1 MALFSNVHHRGQPN
15 LLIYKDQVRQVF
27 RSRSIFARGCDE
39 LKRKLVTM
47 PMVQPT
53 PFLLPPRIDKGKVTS
68 IDDRRRQI
76 SEENGRG
83 MEGMS
88 EVRRERREIIE

>member
-1 MALFSNVHHRGQPN
+1 
-15 LLIYKDQVRQVF
+15 
-27 RSRSIFARGCDE
+27 
-39 LKRKLVTM
+39 M
-47 PMVQPT
+47 PLVQPT
-53 PFLLPPRIDKGKVTS
+53 PILLPPGIDKGKVTS

-76 SEENGRG
+76 SENGRG